1 MIFRSSSLFL
11 PYCDSV
17 VISLVLVE
25 EENGVPGQNQCLTP
39 NHWQLWQLSHIPAVI
54 RTSAVVRD
62 SAQSITTGLS
72 WQDGMRT
79 VERDSVELYGEDE
92 DEEE

>member
-1 MIFRSSSLFL
+1 ME
-11 PYCDSV
+11 YE
-17 VISLVLVE
+17 ISFIV
-25 EENGVPGQNQCLTP
+25 TFS
-39 NHWQLWQLSHIPAVI
+39 NHWQLSHIPGI

-92 DEEE
+92 EE